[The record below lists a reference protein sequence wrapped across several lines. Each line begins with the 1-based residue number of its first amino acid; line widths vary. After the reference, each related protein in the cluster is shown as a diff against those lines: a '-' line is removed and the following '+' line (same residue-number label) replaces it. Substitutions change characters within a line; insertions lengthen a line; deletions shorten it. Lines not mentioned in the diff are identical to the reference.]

1 MANSFTYGAAMT
13 PKNPA
18 AIGGTTDP
26 LAVTYQGGATGVQN
40 DYDLRQLFAQMAGQ
54 SLNQGM
60 NLPGAAQ
67 IQAAKG
73 DLSGALAGYQ
83 NLMNNGMYTPDEIA
97 AITSNS
103 VQQVNN
109 TTQAMQQNLNAA
121 NQARGV
127 HGNAGQ
133 SAALDLY
140 GQFQAAGARG
150 KAASDIASQQANSRV
165 TGLNGY
171 AGLSGTMAGLDS
183 QSVKSDPN
191 SSQYM
196 DLYNKF
202 RNATIGPDGANFAS
216 AGTAGTGGG
225 SSYQITP
232 NNPADIS
239 KFGIGQLIA
248 GNPIPSSTPGKKK
261 TNTFNYAY

>member
-1 MANSFTYGAAMT
+1 MNSFTYGAA
-13 PKNPA
+13 NPNA
-18 AIGGTTDP
+18 VAPTDP
-26 LAVTYQGGATGVQN
+26 LAINYQGGATGVTN

-60 NLPGAAQ
+60 NLPSATQ
-67 IQAAKG
+67 IQTAKG
-73 DLSGALAGYQ
+73 DLTGALSGYQ
-83 NLMNNGMYTPDEIA
+83 NLMTNGMFTPDEMA
-97 AITSNS
+97 AITSNN

-133 SAALDLY
+133 SAALDMA

-150 KAASDIASQQANSRV
+150 KAASDIATQQANSRV

-171 AGLSGTMAGLDS
+171 AGLSGTMAGLDT
-183 QSVKSDPN
+183 QAVKQDPN

-216 AGTAGTGGG
+216 AGTAGTASGGPVA
-225 SSYQITP
+225 SAPTTSLSFNPTP
-232 NNPADIS
+232 KKNNS
-239 KFGIGQLIA
+239 
-248 GNPIPSSTPGKKK
+248 
-261 TNTFNYAY
+261 FNYAY